1 MGLLPGRFGHV
12 HRRDLRRGE
21 SAGKVPDMTA
31 GGTGAT
37 IVTIAGIILA
47 LLGLLADVV
56 GIGREPGFGWKQT
69 LALLVGLALIG
80 AGWLLG
86 RRGRRST
93 KN

>member
-1 MGLLPGRFGHV
+1 
-12 HRRDLRRGE
+12 
-21 SAGKVPDMTA
+21 MTA

-37 IVTIAGIILA
+37 IVAVAGVILA
-47 LLGLLADVV
+47 LLALLADIV

-69 LALLVGLALIG
+69 LALLTGLALIG

-86 RRGRRST
+86 RRRGSP